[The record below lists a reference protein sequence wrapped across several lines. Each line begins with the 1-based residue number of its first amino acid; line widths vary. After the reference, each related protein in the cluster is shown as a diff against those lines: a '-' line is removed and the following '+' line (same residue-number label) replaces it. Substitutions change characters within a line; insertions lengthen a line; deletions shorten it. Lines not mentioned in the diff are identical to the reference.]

1 MKAEPLHE
9 SVAAGEGIGRKYT
22 ALRGQQTNWNPKDN
36 NIHEKPSPEN
46 AQTPQ
51 DTKIET
57 SSSMVTSAWESFKT
71 GLQSLKS
78 TVEVN
83 KFIPLRQTQDT
94 NTSRSE
100 SMESLDE
107 IFERLKRHS
116 SSRSNFDDID
126 DDLDNYATSIKRPE
140 LAADDDI
147 AGHLSSYQFK

>member
-9 SVAAGEGIGRKYT
+9 SVAAGEGIGREYT
-22 ALRGQQTNWNPKDN
+22 ALRGQQTNWSSKANT
-36 NIHEKPSPEN
+36 IHEKPSPEN
-46 AQTPQ
+46 AETPQ

-57 SSSMVTSAWESFKT
+57 SSIVTSAWESFKT

-94 NTSRSE
+94 KTSRSE
-100 SMESLDE
+100 STESLDE

-116 SSRSNFDDID
+116 SRRSHFDDID
-126 DDLDNYATSIKRPE
+126 DDLEDYATSIKRPG
-140 LAADDDI
+140 LAADDDT
-147 AGHLSSYQFK
+147 AGHLSRYKFK